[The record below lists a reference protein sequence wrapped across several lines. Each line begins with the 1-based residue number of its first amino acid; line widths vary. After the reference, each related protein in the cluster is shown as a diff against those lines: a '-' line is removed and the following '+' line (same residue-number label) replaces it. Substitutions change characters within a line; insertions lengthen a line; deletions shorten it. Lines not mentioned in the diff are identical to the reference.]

1 MKTKVGNKEKEDQ
14 DEKKEQ
20 TGKRKS
26 FGGFKVPLQDPAKL
40 RFQTMMEVFFEILV
54 PKAATPKADP
64 WKAGLYTCMSRVCV
78 CACAV
83 VVVAV
88 AVLVLCKQ
96 VEWYKYSY
104 SGAKDLETKKAH
116 RKFFR
121 SKARKFLKDKGLE

>member
-1 MKTKVGNKEKEDQ
+1 MKSLSP
-14 DEKKEQ
+14 
-20 TGKRKS
+20 KRQPPRLTH
-26 FGGFKVPLQDPAKL
+26 GRPVCIHVCL
-40 RFQTMMEVFFEILV
+40 
-54 PKAATPKADP
+54 
-64 WKAGLYTCMSRVCV
+64 VCV
-78 CACAV
+78 CACAVV

>member
-1 MKTKVGNKEKEDQ
+1 MTPW
-14 DEKKEQ
+14 
-20 TGKRKS
+20 S
-26 FGGFKVPLQDPAKL
+26 
-40 RFQTMMEVFFEILV
+40 
-54 PKAATPKADP
+54 PKQHPPRLTHGRP
-64 WKAGLYTCMSRVCV
+64 VCIHVCRV
-78 CACAV
+78 CACAVV